1 MSNFGP
7 SGYEDY
13 RQQSMEENETN
24 MAEQLDI
31 QKKYPV
37 LLINNKMGFFYVS
50 EQDNNTINNLDD
62 DKQKKY
68 VKEHILGL
76 FTTNKGDIQ
85 YFEDDPE
92 RKYDESIFVK
102 EAAVKEAMKRMMVQI
117 EGDKIID
124 NGIQSIA
131 NLPGSEYFSK
141 MIFEWNNGNPDKSF
155 LPILKA
161 RQEAVTKTP
170 SLKDDGKD
178 PYTYGLTV
186 RLDRK
191 SKQCVKSKD
200 LWLPDGKW
208 EPYAT
213 NRISYKDEEKYED
226 VISAVYAERKCSK
239 TNQFMDKTKS
249 AFSNTLSRFRSSS
262 SSPAAGGRRSKKRRT
277 RGRRPSRRARKSRVR
292 GRKSLK

>member
-1 MSNFGP
+1 MQAALKDFTKAHSWGDNEGP
-7 SGYEDY
+7 SSNSGYDEY
-13 RQQSMEENETN
+13 SLSS
-24 MAEQLDI
+24 AESEVRKQ
-31 QKKYPV
+31 YTRRV
-37 LLINNKMGFFYVS
+37 INDPNGVGEFYVS
-50 EQDNNTINNLDD
+50 EEDYNRIKEDDGSINDNVKKYIKKLLNSASVDNFFINFDGRYYTKSEGITEVIKTINAQE
-62 DKQKKY
+62 DKAD
-68 VKEHILGL
+68 KE
-76 FTTNKGDIQ
+76 IQ
-85 YFEDDPE
+85 E
-92 RKYDESIFVK
+92 
-102 EAAVKEAMKRMMVQI
+102 
-117 EGDKIID
+117 
-124 NGIQSIA
+124 IA
-131 NLPGSEYFSK
+131 NLPGSQYFNTIIQK
-141 MIFEWNNGNPDKSF
+141 WNNGQPDEYF
-155 LPILKA
+155 LKILKA
-161 RQEAVTKTP
+161 RQAAVKNTP
-170 SLKDDGKD
+170 SLADDEKD